1 MFPYAPL
8 PVKTPPVVTQPVGA
22 PLSGS
27 ANKAVI
33 QWATP
38 GDKVISSN
46 GAVTYTGAQSHVV
59 NGSVTQTLHNL
70 ASTVSVGQFDRFYSN
85 ISGMSS
91 LYNSM
96 KQAYQSGNVKL
107 FDGLSVSASESMG
120 HMVSKDAGGEYSFII
135 GDQYIPFSV
144 FQGAQHEMNDE
155 KQSTK
160 TPTEQA
166 METNENINKSHN
178 LTHDFDWIKKEF
190 SGKVQVSNL
199 PKSLIDY
206 AGGKALI
213 QSSWKALTTSTSSG
227 VGEGILQSQVLSNG
241 IRSGVGEI
249 FGAGAGEAAAYEI
262 GAEGLLE
269 VGAATFGVE
278 AASVVGAVTAT
289 GGLLV
294 GAALLAA
301 AGYGLYKFLGG
312 TRSLDLPDMG
322 KAAESLGSLFIP

>member
-8 PVKTPPVVTQPVGA
+8 PVKSPPVVTQPVST
-22 PLSGS
+22 PSSGT
-27 ANKAVI
+27 ANKSII

-38 GDKVISSN
+38 GDKVVSSN
-46 GAVTYTGAQSHVV
+46 GTISYTGAQSHVV

-85 ISGMSS
+85 ISSMSS

-107 FDGLSVSASESMG
+107 FDGLSVSASESMS

-135 GDQYIPFSV
+135 GDQYIPFSL

-166 METNENINKSHN
+166 IETNANITKSQN
-178 LTHDFDWIKKEF
+178 PTHDFDWIKKEF

-213 QSSWKALTTSTSSG
+213 QSSWKALTTSTG
-227 VGEGILQSQVLSNG
+227 VGEGILQGQVLSNG
-241 IRSGVGEI
+241 IRSGVGGL

-289 GGLLV
+289 GGLMV